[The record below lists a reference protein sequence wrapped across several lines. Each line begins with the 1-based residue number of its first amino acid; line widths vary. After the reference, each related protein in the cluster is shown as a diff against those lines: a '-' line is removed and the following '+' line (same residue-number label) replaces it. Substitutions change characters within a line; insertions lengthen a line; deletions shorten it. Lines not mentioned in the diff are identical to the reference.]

1 MADPRTF
8 VLIGNFEDNIT
19 PSLEKIN
26 TSIANLK
33 KTFSGLS
40 TRRGGG
46 YDDITKS
53 VGSLVSSQK
62 HLANAVKEVREEVS
76 KSIPYLAEYRKEVG
90 KAAAANFAFARS
102 TGQAARN
109 ESNLWRQAIREAEA
123 YKRMANSAA
132 AASRSVGSSQRRG
145 GTVMPP
151 PYDPPRGGGERGVYD
166 GRNRGS
172 VARDAT
178 FAFGQ
183 TLGYQLSN
191 TITGSIV
198 QGFQIGVGLMV
209 KPFQYFLDGFAERVK
224 DESTDVQ
231 TAGAMFAIAQ
241 RKNMNMFENFNQA
254 IRAQQQI
261 NYKLAES
268 AAALPGATTEYVQ
281 MGKRVLDSM
290 MTVLSKD
297 VKGVSAFAQELD
309 PNLKEG
315 DKQGAL
321 ATLTQKFTEKAVL
334 LGQGSTYRGNYGV
347 PQLLEQLI
355 GSEKVSESMFNK
367 FAMYRDLPIFQ
378 SVFKDMQGELAK
390 TGAYSAERIRK
401 VFQLLDEALPNE
413 VLQAHKNTMSGFL
426 EAMRSAFLDPEVGL
440 FGLGRKIQGMEMA
453 MVDQYGNFVDQQGNI
468 VESWDK
474 AAKEQI
480 SLYESIQ
487 KILTGFG
494 LPLSEL
500 ASYLPQLFEPF
511 AKLITPLESMFK
523 VAQGFYRNFNIYT
536 KEFENLAKGLS
547 DMGDKKGAA
556 TMKKSAG
563 ARGTLLAISNLLTAF
578 GDMSGAKFKDIST
591 KLQDPSADIAAISKE
606 VMTSV
611 FNSKF
616 IEELGFQIGMLV
628 GGVLS
633 TVAELLGFARGAGD
647 TRIVAGLKA
656 GFEAAGGT
664 QAFKD
669 IFTNLFQLIF
679 KVMKGIFMMA
689 PAQITALVGASLMLP
704 ALMAGIS
711 VAIGNLI
718 ENLVDA
724 SLDEITRFKPKGKT
738 TYTRP
743 IGPLPAPA
751 VTPSQ
756 RLAGKTRN
764 TGPAYMGSEVKPRT
778 GFKSSV
784 KGFLKGAVGAG
795 DEFKSVFG
803 DRFIRGA
810 KGAKD
815 LATRGARGAKN
826 LLSGE
831 TSFRAFAK
839 GLPVKIVSVA
849 KNATSAVKGEGLAG
863 LLSGAKGAAGG
874 LKGLFGK
881 GMTGLGK
888 VGGIATVGVGI
899 VEAIMALLTGD
910 SLGQALGKGAGPI
923 IGTIIG
929 TALLGPLG
937 GFIGGWIGSMK
948 PVTDTLGGL
957 FEGLIWG
964 FQMLG
969 ETLGPALEAFGGVVS
984 SIVGI
989 FVGMIPGMDSA
1000 AGSLDLLNIAF
1011 IGAKL
1016 ALFPFISAINGVAA
1030 VLLLLK
1036 IGILKLDKWINEKF
1050 QFGDRQ
1056 GRLQNEIDKTWAQL
1070 GKVAETQ
1077 KKINDDLLKPLAD
1090 KNKEKEGY
1098 LTKNGVKGWQD
1109 AQGNWTAGG
1118 KPPATFKPSAPAQ
1131 PATKPIYST
1140 PGKPGFITVEGKTF
1154 WRGTDGTLT
1163 TVVGGVA
1170 PKGTPYRTQAE
1181 KMLEDYKRKKEEKE
1195 GGSKEADK
1203 TAQNTTDLNKKATD
1217 QIKKVA
1223 EVKTSTDRT
1232 TQAVNNLA
1240 IKITPQTNLQT
1251 TTAAIYN
1258 LLASGQLRVKG
1269 GLGSGVYGNKGN
1281 PDLGDLPFDPSQTDP
1296 NKPSRIFTWAKGGLG
1311 DAVASE
1317 MKNKPRNSDLVI
1329 ANSSETVIPA
1339 AGGYGMVDFV
1349 DTLKWG
1355 FATMISTFKQAQQKQ
1370 DQMLSSINQ
1379 TLKANQQ
1386 QTNMRLLAME
1396 KKFAT
1401 PGMPGGLGGGA
1412 AGGVDAFTPIAQ
1424 SMGLQMTSG
1433 YRPGDPGWH
1442 GANRARDFSN
1452 GTGPTP
1458 QMMQFAQLLASN
1470 YGSNLKEL
1478 IYTPLGF
1485 SIKNGQQVPPYAQSS
1500 HYNHVH
1506 VAYATGFPSFGFAS
1520 EREALAW
1527 EQKATLG
1534 STKVASITAREGEF
1548 GGGGNQ
1554 IGSINVTVNAGNISD
1569 PDMLADVVAQRI
1581 LSEMQSDSIFV

>member
-511 AKLITPLESMFK
+511 AKLVTPLESMFK

-633 TVAELLGFARGAGD
+633 TVAELLGFAKGAGD

-724 SLDEITRFKPKGKT
+724 SLDEITRFKLKGKT

-756 RLAGKTRN
+756 RLAEKTRN

-849 KNATSAVKGEGLAG
+849 KNATSAVKGGGLAG

-881 GMTGLGK
+881 GMSGLGK

-899 VEAIMALLTGD
+899 VEAIVALLTGD

-1077 KKINDDLLKPLAD
+1077 KKINDDLLKPLAE

-1140 PGKPGFITVEGKTF
+1140 PGKPGFITLEGKTY

-1163 TVVGGVA
+1163 TIVGGISPGQGAPAGAPAGAAEA
-1170 PKGTPYRTQAE
+1170 PKAVTQ
-1181 KMLEDYKRKKEEKE
+1181 
-1195 GGSKEADK
+1195 
-1203 TAQNTTDLNKKATD
+1203 TAQNTTNLDQKATT
-1217 QIKKVA
+1217 QVA
-1223 EVKTSTDRT
+1223 QGAAIQKSTDETKKNTATANTALGNIRSGLT
-1232 TQAVNNLA
+1232 A
-1240 IKITPQTNLQT
+1240 I
-1251 TTAAIYN
+1251 
-1258 LLASGQLRVKG
+1258 S
-1269 GLGSGVYGNKGN
+1269 NKLTGIQN
-1281 PDLGDLPFDPSQTDP
+1281 AMLGDLNNIQAGVASISSLLSSGGLKVKAEGMGP
-1296 NKPSRIFTWAKGGLG
+1296 NSGPLGTAKGSLGRAQNMASQYGLSMTSWFRAGDKGYHGLG
-1311 DAVASE
+1311 
-1317 MKNKPRNSDLVI
+1317 R
-1329 ANSSETVIPA
+1329 
-1339 AGGYGMVDFV
+1339 
-1349 DTLKWG
+1349 
-1355 FATMISTFKQAQQKQ
+1355 
-1370 DQMLSSINQ
+1370 
-1379 TLKANQQ
+1379 
-1386 QTNMRLLAME
+1386 AM
-1396 KKFAT
+1396 
-1401 PGMPGGLGGGA
+1401 
-1412 AGGVDAFTPIAQ
+1412 
-1424 SMGLQMTSG
+1424 
-1433 YRPGDPGWH
+1433 
-1442 GANRARDFSN
+1442 DFSN
-1452 GTGPTP
+1452 GISTP
-1458 QMMQFAQLLASN
+1458 QQMEFAQAMVN
-1470 YGSNLKEL
+1470 QYGTSLKEL

-1485 SIKNGQQVPPYAQSS
+1485 GIKDGTRVPLSYWGAATNLD
-1500 HYNHVH
+1500 HYDHVH
-1506 VAYATGFPSFGFAS
+1506 VAFAGGPNDG
-1520 EREALAW
+1520 RMFKTQDAAGGW
-1527 EQKATLG
+1527 ENSMVPG
-1534 STKVASITAREGEF
+1534 SVKVASITGNSAEGF
-1548 GGGGNQ
+1548 GTTIQGG
-1554 IGSINVTVNAGNISD
+1554 INVTVNAGNISD
-1569 PDMLADVVAQRI
+1569 PDILADVVAQRI